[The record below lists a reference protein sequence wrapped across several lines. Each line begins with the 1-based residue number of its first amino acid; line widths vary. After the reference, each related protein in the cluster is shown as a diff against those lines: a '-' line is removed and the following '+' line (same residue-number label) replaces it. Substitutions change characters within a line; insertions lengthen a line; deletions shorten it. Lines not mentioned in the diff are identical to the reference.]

1 MVGAE
6 WQDGTC
12 SGEYVCFVVAVLCN
26 HLFRNLDCC
35 ETVANRLTY
44 SLEQVSEIMKVED
57 KMKENHEAISAE
69 ITAKHDTLSA
79 EVAGV
84 KTSQEKLVDE
94 LAQMKD
100 SQEKLVAMMAQLLEQ
115 TMQQPQPQPQPQ

>member
-1 MVGAE
+1 MM
-6 WQDGTC
+6 
-12 SGEYVCFVVAVLCN
+12 CFEIWTAVRL
-26 HLFRNLDCC
+26 LLI
-35 ETVANRLTY
+35 NRLTC
-44 SLEQVSEIMKVED
+44 SLEQVSEIMKVEG
-57 KMKENHEAISAE
+57 KMKENHETISAE